1 MVNKIINIIMA
12 ILPFLGN
19 RKKREEM
26 LEEVREFCEL
36 IKGQYGFL
44 IEQLEKML
52 KDYFEVSNQVKE
64 MHTEMLSL
72 KEQLAEALA
81 LQCRNTNCIQR
92 INKKP

>member
-1 MVNKIINIIMA
+1 MLNKVINIIMA

-26 LEEVREFCEL
+26 LEEVRQFCEL

-72 KEQLAEALA
+72 KEQLSAALA
-81 LQCRNTNCIQR
+81 LQCRNTTCAQR
-92 INKKP
+92 INKEP